1 MLLRTIGRSSRQC
14 NASLRRQLQSPRLPP
29 QSLTSKETSSPL
41 RVTLQYYQSR
51 TYAKPPRPKKPY
63 EYQSPSRHTPS
74 QPSVSQTPF
83 PRPPDHTESAPDY
96 SKAQDEF
103 GTRPESAFNEEPQTS
118 GIGPDTT
125 SAGASKSPNHPEY
138 SKLQDEFEIKSSS
151 DTNTAPQ
158 SSSPSAVDPA
168 EAQDQQQQPSKPLPD
183 LTQGIPSTLEAELDQ
198 AQRTSGDTPQ
208 DLGMAEAA

>member
-14 NASLRRQLQSPRLPP
+14 NACLQRQLQAPRLLP
-29 QSLTSKETSSPL
+29 QSLISKETSSPL
-41 RVTLQYYQSR
+41 RVTTQHYQSR

-63 EYQSPSRHTPS
+63 EYQSASRHTPS

-83 PRPPDHTESAPDY
+83 PRPPDHIESSSDY

-103 GTRPESAFNEEPQTS
+103 GTRPESAFNDEPQTS
-118 GIGPDTT
+118 GSGPGTT
-125 SAGASKSPNHPEY
+125 STGASKSSNHPEY
-138 SKLQDEFEIKSSS
+138 SKLQDEFETNSSS
-151 DTNTAPQ
+151 DRNTAPQ
-158 SSSPSAVDPA
+158 SSSPSAVNPA
-168 EAQDQQQQPSKPLPD
+168 EAQAQQQYPSKHLPD

-208 DLGMAEAA
+208 DLGVAEAA